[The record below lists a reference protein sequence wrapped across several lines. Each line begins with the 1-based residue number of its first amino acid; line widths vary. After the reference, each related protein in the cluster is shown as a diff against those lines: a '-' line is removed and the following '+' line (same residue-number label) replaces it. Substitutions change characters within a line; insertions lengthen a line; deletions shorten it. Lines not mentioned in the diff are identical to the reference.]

1 MTWRDPRP
9 GEAGYVASFAPS
21 PATRVATEEEDDD
34 EEEEDSSPWIN
45 CVNFR
50 GEKPVHAGARLFIDR
65 SAPAVPGSAPSVR
78 PFSASIEQQ
87 HAGKEGRAEKG
98 LRGWTKEHQCGGRA
112 DDEAYARYEGENG
125 RAFLSRGERRR
136 GRNAERE
143 STSKLESEDTLVA
156 SRMEFLI
163 LLGT

>member
-21 PATRVATEEEDDD
+21 PATRVATEEEGDD

-125 RAFLSRGERRR
+125 RAFCLAGK
-136 GRNAERE
+136 GAGGGMQRE
-143 STSKLESEDTLVA
+143 STSKLESEDTLVVGWN
-156 SRMEFLI
+156 F
-163 LLGT
+163 

>member
-112 DDEAYARYEGENG
+112 DEAYDM
-125 RAFLSRGERRR
+125 R
-136 GRNAERE
+136 GRTAVPFCLAGKGAGEECRERE
-143 STSKLESEDTLVA
+143 HLQAKILQICRYARLKLPPS
-156 SRMEFLI
+156 
-163 LLGT
+163 

>member
-21 PATRVATEEEDDD
+21 PATRVATEEEDDEE

-112 DDEAYARYEGENG
+112 DEAYDM
-125 RAFLSRGERRR
+125 R
-136 GRNAERE
+136 GRTAVPFCLAGKGAGEECRERE
-143 STSKLESEDTLVA
+143 HLQAK
-156 SRMEFLI
+156 I
-163 LLGT
+163 LQ